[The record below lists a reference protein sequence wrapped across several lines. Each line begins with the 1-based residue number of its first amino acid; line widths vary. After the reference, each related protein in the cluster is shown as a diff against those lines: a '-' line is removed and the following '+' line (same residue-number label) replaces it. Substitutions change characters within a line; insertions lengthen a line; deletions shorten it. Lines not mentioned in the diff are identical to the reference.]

1 MWLFSILA
9 MLLILP
15 VLMLLRV
22 MLALAALVAVL
33 VLVVVVEFHLE
44 RTIPKTDR
52 AFPAAYAAPDG
63 DCNRGPRN

>member
-15 VLMLLRV
+15 ALMLLLA
-22 MLALAALVAVL
+22 MLVLVALAA
-33 VLVVVVEFHLE
+33 VLVVAVVEFHLE

-52 AFPAAYAAPDG
+52 AFPAAYAGPDG